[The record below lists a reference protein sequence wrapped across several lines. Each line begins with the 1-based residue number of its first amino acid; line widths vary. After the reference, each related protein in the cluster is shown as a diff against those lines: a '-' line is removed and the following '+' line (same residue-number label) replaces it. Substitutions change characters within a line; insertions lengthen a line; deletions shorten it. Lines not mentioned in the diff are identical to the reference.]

1 MKDTLEHHFT
11 EQRPWGQ
18 FEQFTL
24 NEQSTVKI
32 ITVAPGQGFSLQKH
46 ANRDE
51 FWKVI
56 AGTGFIT
63 LNETRE
69 PVQVGQLY
77 ALPRGTIH
85 RMESTDEAIVF
96 LEVAMGT
103 FDENDIERLE
113 DKYGR
118 AVTHHDQNVHH

>member
-1 MKDTLEHHFT
+1 MTDHLEHHFI
-11 EQRPWGQ
+11 EKRPWGQ

-24 NEQSTVKI
+24 NQQSTVKI
-32 ITVAPGQGFSLQKH
+32 ITVAPGQGFSLQRHSK
-46 ANRDE
+46 RDE

-56 AGTGFIT
+56 AGRGFIT
-63 LNETRE
+63 LNNKRE
-69 PVQVGQLY
+69 PVEVGRLY
-77 ALPRGTIH
+77 AVPQGTIH

-118 AVTHHDQNVHH
+118 AVEHHDQNAHH

>member
-1 MKDTLEHHFT
+1 MIDNLEHHFI

-24 NEQSTVKI
+24 NQQSTVKI

-46 ANRDE
+46 SNRDE
-51 FWKVI
+51 FWKVLS
-56 AGTGFIT
+56 GKGFVT
-63 LNETRE
+63 LHDERA
-69 PVQVGQLY
+69 PVVVGQVY
-77 ALPRGTIH
+77 TIPRGTTH
-85 RMESTDEAIVF
+85 RMESTDEPIVF
-96 LEVAMGT
+96 LEVAMGV

-118 AVTHHDQNVHH
+118 IVAHHDQNVHH